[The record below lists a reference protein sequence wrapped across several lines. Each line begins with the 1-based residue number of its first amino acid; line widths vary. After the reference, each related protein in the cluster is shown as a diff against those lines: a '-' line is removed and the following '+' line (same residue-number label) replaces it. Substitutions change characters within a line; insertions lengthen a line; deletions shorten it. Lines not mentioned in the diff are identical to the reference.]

1 MASSSNP
8 PDARMSSDSD
18 SDYEPAEEEEQSE
31 GENLAQAYLERLLA
45 GELDEDDEA
54 EGEDGEDGGN
64 GGTRSAP
71 LNHFPS

>member
-1 MASSSNP
+1 MASNSNP

-54 EGEDGEDGGN
+54 EAEDGEGGGDGGA
-64 GGTRSAP
+64 RSIP
-71 LNHFPS
+71 PRHIPS